1 MSEQLMIDFDP
12 QATAAR
18 LAAEK
23 ERDDAYTHLIATVL
37 VSPAEARAQGLR
49 IETAADERVT
59 VLVCPA
65 CGQYEVNEF
74 LIENNHG
81 IGRHHLRKKP
91 DGQWVTTGREYG
103 RDWCTALDLTSRHVA
118 GQSTLSTRQAR
129 MLTRLR
135 PSVRRRF
142 DREVT
147 DVCKAITERQHRQAM

>member
-12 QATAAR
+12 HATAAR

-23 ERDDAYTHLIATVL
+23 ERNDAYTHLIATVL

-65 CGQYEVNEF
+65 CGQYEANEF

-81 IGRHHLRKKP
+81 IGRHHLHKKP
-91 DGQWVTTGREYG
+91 NGQWVTTGREYG
-103 RDWCTALDLTSRHVA
+103 NDWCTALDLTSRHVA
-118 GQSTLSTRQAR
+118 GQSTLSTRQTR
-129 MLTRLR
+129 MLTGLR

-147 DVCKAITERQHRQAM
+147 DVRKAITERQRRQAI